1 LYPYG
6 SKIKITT
13 SQQRIVCLLPPIS
26 SLKLTRKASL
36 KWIASQGITLT
47 NYKAITHPSQPNY
60 VAAVGGNTHWV
71 WEDWTFR
78 IDSSVKTI
86 ADLLEAAGVSWS
98 VYQEDMPYSGF
109 EGDWINQQNGANMYV
124 RKHK

>member
-1 LYPYG
+1 
-6 SKIKITT
+6 
-13 SQQRIVCLLPPIS
+13 
-26 SLKLTRKASL
+26 
-36 KWIASQGITLT
+36 
-47 NYKAITHPSQPNY
+47 

-86 ADLLEAAGVSWS
+86 VDLLEDAGVSWS

-109 EGDWINQQNGANMYV
+109 EADYVNQQNGANMYV